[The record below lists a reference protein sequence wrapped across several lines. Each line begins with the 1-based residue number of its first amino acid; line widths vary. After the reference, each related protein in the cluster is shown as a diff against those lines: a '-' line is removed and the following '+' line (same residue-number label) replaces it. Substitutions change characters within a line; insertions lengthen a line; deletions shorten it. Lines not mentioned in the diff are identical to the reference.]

1 MRSELSRGAYLFH
14 FAGHARFSGTD
25 GWESAMPLA
34 DGGALTVGDVL
45 ALGSVPRL
53 VVLSGCETGR
63 SDGLGLAHAFVA
75 AGASAAVGTTRV
87 VPDDHAARVMALFYE
102 HLRADLPPADGAA
115 IALQAAARDLLRDGR
130 APIDWQSFRVFV
142 P

>member
-1 MRSELSRGAYLFH
+1 MALFH
-14 FAGHARFSGTD
+14 LAGHAHFSGTD
-25 GWESAMPLA
+25 GWESTIPLA

-45 ALGSVPRL
+45 ALASVPRL

-75 AGASAAVGTTRV
+75 AGAEAAIGTTRE
-87 VPDDHAARVMALFYE
+87 VPDADAARVMALFYE
-102 HLRADLPPADGAA
+102 SLRPDLPAADAA
-115 IALQAAARDLLRDGR
+115 ALALQKAARALLHPEQATTGAR
-130 APIDWQSFRVFV
+130 PPPVDWRSFRVFV